1 MIIYSFG
8 SGFQIESSDPSYIS
22 KIKTSIDYAK
32 RYGIEVGAVS
42 DRRRQ
47 SNSCSV
53 VPVLRRPAAFLLPL
67 PL

>member
-22 KIKTSIDYAK
+22 QIKTSIDYAK

-42 DRRRQ
+42 DRSKQQ

-53 VPVLRRPAAFLLPL
+53 VLRDTAAAVLQPALL
-67 PL
+67 